1 MNQTAS
7 NNKLLIV
14 EDDPGLR
21 SQLRWCFEGYEILFA
36 GDRAEALSVVRR
48 AAPAVVLQDLGL
60 PPDAEGV
67 SEGFATLSEILQVAP
82 QTKVI
87 VVTGHHDR
95 QSALRAIASG
105 AVDFYQKPVDVDVL
119 KLIVGRAFHIS
130 RLEQE
135 LLASRANEGRPSF
148 DGLIATDDRM
158 QNVCR
163 IIEKVAPADVSV
175 LILGES
181 GTGKELLARAVHRL
195 SPRAHGKFQA
205 INCAAIPEALL
216 ESELFG
222 HEKGAFT
229 GAVKQTLGKIELADG
244 GTLFLDEVGDMPLA
258 LQAKLLRFLQDRVI
272 ERVGG
277 RQSIAVNVRVVAAT
291 NQDLAQLITQQRFR
305 QDLFY
310 RLSEV
315 TLNVPPLR
323 ERKSD
328 AVAIAH
334 AFLRRYAAPSGR
346 VIRGFTDEALAAISA
361 YSWPGNVR
369 ELENKIKS
377 AVLLAEG
384 QTVGLADLGLPGSND
399 PAAPQ
404 TLRDVR
410 NRAER
415 EAIASALTIAAGNIS
430 RAADLLG
437 ITRPTLYDLLE
448 KHQIAMAAV
457 DRVTSDRA
465 STDAVP

>member
-1 MNQTAS
+1 
-7 NNKLLIV
+7 
-14 EDDPGLR
+14 
-21 SQLRWCFEGYEILFA
+21 
-36 GDRAEALSVVRR
+36 
-48 AAPAVVLQDLGL
+48 
-60 PPDAEGV
+60 
-67 SEGFATLSEILQVAP
+67 
-82 QTKVI
+82 
-87 VVTGHHDR
+87 
-95 QSALRAIASG
+95 
-105 AVDFYQKPVDVDVL
+105 
-119 KLIVGRAFHIS
+119 
-130 RLEQE
+130 
-135 LLASRANEGRPSF
+135 
-148 DGLIATDDRM
+148 
-158 QNVCR
+158 
-163 IIEKVAPADVSV
+163 
-175 LILGES
+175 
-181 GTGKELLARAVHRL
+181 L
-195 SPRAHGKFQA
+195 SPRANGKFQA

-258 LQAKLLRFLQDRVI
+258 LQSKLLRFLQDRVI

-291 NQDLAQLITQQRFR
+291 NQDLEQLITQQRFR

-334 AFLRRYAAPSGR
+334 AFLRRYAAPTGR
-346 VIRGFTDEALAAISA
+346 VIRGFTDEAIDAISA
-361 YSWPGNVR
+361 YRWPGNVR

-415 EAIASALTIAAGNIS
+415 EAIARALTIAAGNIS

-457 DRVTSDRA
+457 ERVTTDRA
-465 STDAVP
+465 GTDAVP

>member
-1 MNQTAS
+1 
-7 NNKLLIV
+7 
-14 EDDPGLR
+14 
-21 SQLRWCFEGYEILFA
+21 
-36 GDRAEALSVVRR
+36 
-48 AAPAVVLQDLGL
+48 
-60 PPDAEGV
+60 
-67 SEGFATLSEILQVAP
+67 
-82 QTKVI
+82 
-87 VVTGHHDR
+87 
-95 QSALRAIASG
+95 
-105 AVDFYQKPVDVDVL
+105 
-119 KLIVGRAFHIS
+119 
-130 RLEQE
+130 
-135 LLASRANEGRPSF
+135 
-148 DGLIATDDRM
+148 
-158 QNVCR
+158 
-163 IIEKVAPADVSV
+163 
-175 LILGES
+175 
-181 GTGKELLARAVHRL
+181 VHRL
-195 SPRAHGKFQA
+195 SPRANAKFQA

-229 GAVKQTLGKIELADG
+229 GAVKQTIGKIELADG

-291 NQDLAQLITQQRFR
+291 NQDLAQLIAQQRFR

-315 TLNVPPLR
+315 TVNVPPLR

-334 AFLRRYAAPSGR
+334 AFLRRYAAPIGR
-346 VIRGFTDEALAAISA
+346 TIRGFSDDALSAIAA

-369 ELENKIKS
+369 ELENKIKA

-384 QTVGLADLGLPGSND
+384 QSVSLADLGLPGSAE
-399 PAAPQ
+399 PAAPS
-404 TLRDVR
+404 TLRDAR

-415 EAIASALTIAAGNIS
+415 EALARAMAVASGNIS

-437 ITRPTLYDLLE
+437 VTRPTLYDLLE

-457 DRVTSDRA
+457 DRVTSESGSA
-465 STDAVP
+465 SAASGTD